1 MKQTHRTMEI
11 IAILSLSLM
20 LTSTLSVSGV
30 IPELLLYFNDY
41 SRSSVE
47 WLISVTSIATT
58 IMVGLNPLVSKVI
71 SERKSVILGLLLTG
85 IAGVIPFFI
94 VSYPVIL
101 VSRIF
106 IGVGIGFLN
115 TRAISLIGERF
126 SGNMRSKLLGFRV
139 SAETIGQTVLTLAAG
154 QLLLV
159 SWQAPFLIYL
169 TAFLILGLYLVY
181 GPKDTLPASDDL
193 PVTEVQSAAKLTRKQ
208 VNYVLVN
215 TLFLGILISISVST
229 ILRIPSLLVE
239 QDIGTVLVA
248 NRTLSLFMFA
258 GFLAGLCFGSFVVKF
273 GRYILPVFLVI
284 SSLGLGL
291 LVLSQTIIF
300 SLLGAFLAGFA
311 LTICVSCVFNNL
323 SENITKEA
331 LNTANS
337 IVLVGSNLGA
347 ATAPLLLG
355 IIAIVN
361 PDLRVPFGLH
371 ALILLVIAALLLAK
385 IPRTDKI

>member
-58 IMVGLNPLVSKVI
+58 IMVGLNPLVSKVV

-193 PVTEVQSAAKLTRKQ
+193 PVAEAQSAAKLTRKQ

-355 IIAIVN
+355 LIAIVN

-371 ALILLVIAALLLAK
+371 ALILLVIAALLLVK
-385 IPRTDKI
+385 VPRTDKI